1 MRALA
6 AIAMLVF
13 GVAGATTAGA
23 ADIRTGGGAGGHSYY
38 SGYAVIGGPAA
49 PVIVFG
55 YEPGVTIRAYWL
67 PPWRNRHY
75 FPFHGDLKKRRA
87 TSSYHGRPKPAETYW
102 RYWSNDGAYLHELPP
117 AILRSYDRAPAPR
130 GPNHST
136 LVRPRYNAT
145 LPRPDP
151 RSAVTVKQEY

>member
-1 MRALA
+1 MRTLA
-6 AIAMLVF
+6 AIAILVF

-23 ADIRTGGGAGGHSYY
+23 ADVRMGGGTRGYSYY
-38 SGYAVIGGPAA
+38 GGYGGGETAA

-75 FPFHGDLKKRRA
+75 FPFHGNLKKRRA
-87 TSSYHGRPKPAETYW
+87 TSYQGRPKPAETYW
-102 RYWSNDGAYLHELPP
+102 RYWSNDGAFLHELPP

-130 GPNHST
+130 GQNHST